1 MTAVAVDERQIEV
14 LHQAVPGRLRLRLLS
29 LYRDRASAHQ
39 LAEELSGQPDII
51 AATANPLTGALLILH
66 NRELDCDSILRRVS
80 ALLDA
85 LASNTLHAA
94 RPMRQSPKAQGLKPS
109 VANPSASSPIR
120 AIGKIGR
127 LRRLLHDEPSRR
139 ATETISGFD
148 PRHWHAMS
156 PQEVRH
162 ALQVTDDGGLDT
174 AEAARRLARFGRNHL
189 GMVSGRSQLA
199 MLLEQLL
206 TAPVG
211 LLAASALI
219 SVLTGGAADAAVILV
234 VVGIN
239 SAIGW
244 LTERQA
250 EQTIRGL
257 ADVRPRHCQVRRDGL
272 PRTAPIDSLVPGDLV
287 ELAPGSW
294 VAADLRLLSSR
305 ELSIDESA
313 LTGESLAVT
322 KAAGPVLA
330 PETPVAERANMAFM
344 GTVITGGTG
353 AGLVVGTAF
362 ATELGRIQ
370 AMLGD
375 VTPPQTPMETQLG
388 RLGYQLA
395 LLSGLV
401 CAGVFVAGLVR
412 GLGWLP
418 MLKSSVSL
426 AVAAVP
432 EGLPAVATSTLAL
445 GITRMRRQR
454 VAVRHLDA
462 VETLGSVQ
470 VLCLDKTG
478 TLTQN
483 SMAVQRLFLGT
494 GTGAGVGVGVGGA
507 DATLAQ
513 SPVRRRLLEAVS
525 LCSEVQI
532 QADGELQGSATELAL
547 VRLAQADGIDIA
559 QLRAAHPL
567 IELHQRAEGRPVM
580 SSFHRSADGGLLIA
594 AKGSPND
601 LLERCTH
608 LGDAETPLDEAARE
622 RLLRE
627 NDGMAADA
635 LRVLGVAYRHQPQA
649 PSVSEMETR
658 GLIWLGLVGLSDPL
672 RPGMADLIPDF
683 QQAGIKTVMITGDQ
697 SATAAAVGR
706 ELNLAAQ
713 RGDSRQVRVLD
724 SSGIDRLDP
733 AMLRGLVPD
742 LDVFARV
749 SPGHKLRIVQA
760 FQQAGWV
767 VAMTGDGIN
776 DSPALKAADTGI
788 AMGQSGTD
796 VARAVADLVLE
807 DDNLHSM
814 LEAVRQ
820 GRTIYADIRKTIHF
834 LLATNFSEIEV
845 MLVAILLGLGS
856 PLNPMQLLWINL
868 LSDIFPGLA
877 LSVEPAEADVMQQP
891 PRDPAEP
898 IVPRES
904 LARMG
909 VESAVISAAAMAA
922 YGYGLARYGP
932 GAKAGTLAF
941 DTLTTAQLLHAL
953 SCRSEHPVFWGG
965 TRLPP
970 NRPLDLALASSLAV
984 QVLANL
990 VPGLRRL
997 LGLAPLAARDLLVVL
1012 TAALL
1017 PLLINEAL
1025 KPSSGRPSA
1034 AVDDT
1039 GAGERPETESVAEA
1053 PCPSATQ
1060 RATQGT
1066 TQGTTQGNNQGTTQ
1080 EDAQGA
1086 AREATKG
1093 AGQ

>member
-1 MTAVAVDERQIEV
+1 MSAIAADVRQIQV
-14 LHQAVPGRLRLRLLS
+14 LHQAVPGRLRLRVRR
-29 LYRDRASAHQ
+29 LYRDAEAARR
-39 LAEELSGQPDII
+39 LAMGLSRQAGIVT
-51 AATANPLTGALLILH
+51 ATANPLTGALLVRH
-66 NRELDCDSILRRVS
+66 DPGVARESIVS
-80 ALLDA
+80 SVAALLEVPRVTGPDDPRM
-85 LASNTLHAA
+85 T
-94 RPMRQSPKAQGLKPS
+94 
-109 VANPSASSPIR
+109 
-120 AIGKIGR
+120 IGG
-127 LRRLLHDEPSRR
+127 E
-139 ATETISGFD
+139 

-156 PQEVRH
+156 PPQVNQ
-162 ALQVTDDGGLDT
+162 ALQVTGAGGLDS
-174 AEAARRLARFGRNHL
+174 AEAARRLVRFGENRL
-189 GMVSGRSQLA
+189 GTVGGRSPLA
-199 MLLEQLL
+199 MLLEQVL

-219 SVLTGGAADAAVILV
+219 SVLTGAAADAVVILA
-234 VVGIN
+234 VVGVN
-239 SAIGW
+239 GVIGW
-244 LTERQA
+244 FTERHA

-257 ADVRPRHCQVRRDGL
+257 AEGRPRQCRVLRDGA
-272 PRTAPIDSLVPGDLV
+272 PRTLPASVLVPGDLV
-287 ELAPGSW
+287 ELVPGSW
-294 VAADLRLLSSR
+294 VAADMRLLGSR

-313 LTGESLAVT
+313 LTGESLAVI
-322 KAAGPVLA
+322 KHAAAVLA

-344 GTVITGGTG
+344 GTVVTGGTG
-353 AGLVVGTAF
+353 AGRVVGTAF
-362 ATELGRIQ
+362 ATELGRVQ

-375 VTPPQTPMETQLG
+375 VMPPPTPMETQLG

-401 CAGVFVAGLVR
+401 CAGVFVAGLLR
-412 GLGWLP
+412 GLGWLS
-418 MLKSSVSL
+418 MLKASVSL

-445 GITRMRRQR
+445 GIARMRRQQ

-483 SMAVQRLFLGT
+483 SMAVQRVLL
-494 GTGAGVGVGVGGA
+494 GAG
-507 DATLAQ
+507 DAGSTPSAA
-513 SPVRRRLLEAVS
+513 PVRRRLLEVVS
-525 LCSEVQI
+525 LCSEAQI
-532 QADGELQGSATELAL
+532 QADGGPRGSATELAL
-547 VRLAQADGIDIA
+547 VRLARADGIDIA
-559 QLRAAHPL
+559 ALRDAYPL

-580 SSFHRSADGGLLIA
+580 SSFHRTADDGLLIA

-635 LRVLGVAYRHQPQA
+635 LRVLGVAYRHFPRA
-649 PSVSEMETR
+649 PAGGAFETR
-658 GLIWLGLVGLSDPL
+658 ALIWLGLVGLSDPL
-672 RPGMADLIPDF
+672 RPGMADLIREF

-706 ELNLAAQ
+706 ALNLAAQ
-713 RGDSRQVRVLD
+713 HGDARQRQVRVLD
-724 SSGIDRLDP
+724 AGGIDRLDP
-733 AMLRGLVPD
+733 AMLRGLVSD
-742 LDVFARV
+742 VDVFARV

-776 DSPALKAADTGI
+776 DSPALKAANTGV
-788 AMGQSGTD
+788 AMGQGGTD

-807 DDNLHSM
+807 DDNLPSL

-845 MLVAILLGLGS
+845 MLAAILLGLGS

-877 LSVEPAEADVMQQP
+877 LSMEPADAAIMRQP

-898 IVPRES
+898 IVPPER

-909 VESAVISAAAMAA
+909 IESAVISAGAMAA
-922 YGYGLARYGP
+922 YGYGVARFGP
-932 GAKAGTLAF
+932 GAVAGTLAF
-941 DTLTTAQLLHAL
+941 NTLTSAQLLHAL
-953 SCRSEHPVFWGG
+953 SCRSPRPVLWGRA
-965 TRLPP
+965 RLAP
-970 NRPLDLALASSLAV
+970 NRLLDLALAASLGA
-984 QVLANL
+984 QVSANL

-997 LGLAPLAARDLLVVL
+997 LGLAPLRLRDLLVV
-1012 TAALL
+1012 TMAALL
-1017 PLLINEAL
+1017 PLLINDAL
-1025 KPSSGRPSA
+1025 KSATAASGPGADDRTAAPPSA
-1034 AVDDT
+1034 PA
-1039 GAGERPETESVAEA
+1039 PETAAEE
-1053 PCPSATQ
+1053 PCRGATP
-1060 RATQGT
+1060 
-1066 TQGTTQGNNQGTTQ
+1066 
-1080 EDAQGA
+1080 
-1086 AREATKG
+1086 
-1093 AGQ
+1093 